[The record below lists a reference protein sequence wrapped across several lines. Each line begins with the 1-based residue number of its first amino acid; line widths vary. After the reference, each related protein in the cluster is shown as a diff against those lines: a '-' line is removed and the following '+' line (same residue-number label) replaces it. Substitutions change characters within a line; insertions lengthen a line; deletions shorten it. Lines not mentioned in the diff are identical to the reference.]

1 MTKDEK
7 LFYNSLVKRLNK
19 AVDYMDDTKI
29 PNEQKEPHMEELQEL
44 MRDME
49 RIRKSYGLNRFEARF
64 GFRVK
69 NKRGK

>member
-7 LFYNSLVKRLNK
+7 LFYNGLVKRLNK

-29 PNEQKEPHMEELQEL
+29 PIEQKEPHMKELQEL

-49 RIRKSYGLNRFEARF
+49 RIRKSFNLTNTEMME
-64 GFRVK
+64 GFRL
-69 NKRGK
+69 